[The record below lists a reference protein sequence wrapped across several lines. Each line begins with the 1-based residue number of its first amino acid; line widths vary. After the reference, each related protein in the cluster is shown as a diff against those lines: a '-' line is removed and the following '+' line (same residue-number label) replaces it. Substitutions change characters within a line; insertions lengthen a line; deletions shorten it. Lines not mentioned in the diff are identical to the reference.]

1 METHFELYVKQNN
14 RWILEANFQAHQRE
28 EAVEEAKQ
36 LGRQGHVQA
45 VKVVREQRNP
55 KTGLTREVT
64 VYSTD
69 RSKARRDEDEEFGS
83 SDPYADDAIEPPRY
97 RTPYDDDGDEDAGPN
112 VAASTT
118 ASRAYGNF
126 ADMEVEIGGGGKD
139 WGEMD
144 IPSMDQIETH
154 AKRTRRVAPARP
166 VVAQPTAMGPAT
178 IALVKLF
185 IILALSIAIAAA
197 VTFMF
202 QRMGF
207 GSFR

>member
-14 RWILEANFQAHQRE
+14 RWILEAN
-28 EAVEEAKQ
+28 
-36 LGRQGHVQA
+36 VQA

-69 RSKARRDEDEEFGS
+69 RSKARRDDDDEFGS
-83 SDPYADDAIEPPRY
+83 TDPYSEGGMEPPRF
-97 RTPYDDDGDEDAGPN
+97 RTPYDDDEGEDAGPN

-126 ADMEVEIGGGGKD
+126 ADMEVEIGGGSKD
-139 WGEMD
+139 WAEMD

-197 VTFMF
+197 VTFML